1 MNGYFFFNKI
11 KGRIPHC
18 TINLNGLPLIQ
29 SEGPMGCGAV
39 RSLWVEREEEAPG
52 IGLRGSYNTQD
63 RDRHSLADFT
73 AAFSKLLLVQTQ
85 LGSLDSA
92 QAFASLLLC
101 RK

>member
-1 MNGYFFFNKI
+1 
-11 KGRIPHC
+11 
-18 TINLNGLPLIQ
+18 
-29 SEGPMGCGAV
+29 MGCGAV

-73 AAFSKLLLVQTQ
+73 ASFSKLLLVQTQ
-85 LGSLDSA
+85 LGSLDST